1 LLVFLGHELSKV
13 QKQRDMEENEKELIT
28 RARAGSREAFDKLV
42 RIYEDKMFSLAY
54 RMTHDR
60 EAALDLT
67 QETFFTAF
75 KEIRRFRGEAS
86 FSTWIYRI
94 ASNKAINYMRRKSLL
109 SFLSLEK
116 TAPTE
121 ASYEM
126 ADNTQTQEL
135 GRAMTEAI
143 AALPPKQ
150 KLVFNLRFY
159 EELPFAEIA
168 DVTGKSVSTV
178 KTSYQKAVEKLRK
191 RLKEFR

>member
-1 LLVFLGHELSKV
+1 
-13 QKQRDMEENEKELIT
+13 MEENEKELT
-28 RARAGSREAFDKLV
+28 TKAKAGSREAFDKLV

-126 ADNTQTQEL
+126 TDNTQTQEL
-135 GRAMTEAI
+135 GRAMAEAI

-178 KTSYQKAVEKLRK
+178 KTSYQKAVEKLQK